1 MNNERILDDLG
12 VCGLDCSRCVS
23 RKNGEIQRLSLE
35 LKAALTGFEKKSPVF
50 SNFVPALADYEHFAS
65 ILDFLT
71 AGTCE
76 GCRSGQCLTLGCA
89 ARDCHREK
97 AVDFCSQCDEYPCT
111 RNRFSPDLD
120 AKWRRNCEAM
130 KKEGLEAYYER
141 SKLEPQ
147 Y

>member
-1 MNNERILDDLG
+1 MNNDRILEDLG

-23 RKNGEIQRLSLE
+23 RKDGEIQMLSLK
-35 LKAALTGFEKKSPVF
+35 LRSALAGFEKKAPVF
-50 SNFVPALADYEHFAS
+50 SKFVPPLADYDRFSAVLE
-65 ILDFLT
+65 FLT

-76 GCRSGQCLTLGCA
+76 GCRSGQCLTPGCS

-97 AVDFCSQCDEYPCT
+97 AVDFCFQCDEYPCT
-111 RNRFSPDLD
+111 RNQFSPDLD

-130 KKEGLEAYYER
+130 REVGLEAYYQK
-141 SKLEPQ
+141 SKIDPR